1 MKSLRIGDITLE
13 KPIIQGGM
21 GVGVSRGRLAGA
33 VSACGGLGVIS
44 SAQIGYDEPEFA
56 TDQVLAN
63 EKAIRKH
70 IALAKQISGDKP
82 VGINISVDTAK
93 HKGLI
98 GKGVIAGQKV
108 ILVKPMTYMNNS
120 GECIREVMD
129 YYKCDIDDFIVIFDD
144 ISLDV
149 GKLRLRAKGS
159 AGGHNGIKSII
170 AHLGSD
176 KFKRIKFG
184 VGDKPKNWDLADWVL
199 GKFPTEEYATLRE
212 ANKKACEA
220 VECILTDG
228 IESGMNK
235 YNG

>member
-1 MKSLRIGDITLE
+1 MKLI
-13 KPIIQGGM
+13 
-21 GVGVSRGRLAGA
+21 V
-33 VSACGGLGVIS
+33 GLGNPTNKYEGTRHNVGFDVIDKM
-44 SAQIGYDEPEFA
+44 ADEYGIGLD
-56 TDQVLAN
+56 V
-63 EKAIRKH
+63 I
-70 IALAKQISGDKP
+70 
-82 VGINISVDTAK
+82 K
-93 HKGLI
+93 HKGMY
-98 GKGVIAGQKV
+98 GKGKIDGQTV
-108 ILVKPMTYMNNS
+108 ILLKPMTFMNLS
-120 GECIREVMD
+120 GESVSQVAS
-129 YYKCDIDDFIVIFDD
+129 YYKIASSDIIVVYDD
-144 ISLDV
+144 INLDV
-149 GKLRLRAKGS
+149 GRLRVRGKGS